1 MEENTKR
8 AKPDVDFNRIGLLLH
23 IIQAIPGTLPQM
35 THISSAAA
43 EEVKQINDDLK
54 GFAQEETR
62 RLANEA
68 SVAKAAELRAA
79 DENPELSEPM
89 ADDDKQATV
98 DAEKEFGVDL
108 SGDGL
113 VGGGTGGNTDK
124 SVPERRV

>member
-62 RLANEA
+62 RLAEEA

-79 DENPELSEPM
+79 DKS
-89 ADDDKQATV
+89 DKQATV
-98 DAEKEFGVDL
+98 ETEKEFGVDL

-113 VGGGTGGNTDK
+113 VGGGTG
-124 SVPERRV
+124 